1 MVDEFIAQP
10 FHVAGAV
17 VEVVDLGQR
26 HRAVAVQD
34 AVRQL
39 EEVVSAGE
47 ADDRIDR
54 GFVDA
59 RALADALVEDG
70 KRVTQSAVR
79 QTGDEVRRAVRQ
91 LQVFFLRHIG
101 EPCGDVL
108 GRDPVEVEP
117 LAAGQDGGRKF
128 VDFGRGEHELDVL
141 RRLLERLQQR
151 VERAGGKHVDF
162 VDDVDAVLAA
172 DGREVRFVADLTDV
186 VDTVVRGG
194 VDLDDV
200 EDGPG
205 VDTLASLTAVAG
217 VPVHRVLTVD
227 CFREDLGAGRL
238 AGTSRTGEQVGVGMP
253 TRPHLVH
260 EGPGDVFLPDDVR
273 EDLGSPLPVQ
283 GLICFCHGTTDF
295 PHKCLINAKR
305 SEAAFT

>member
-1 MVDEFIAQP
+1 MVDEFVAQP

-17 VEVVDLGQR
+17 VEVVDLGER

-39 EEVVSAGE
+39 EQVVSAGE
-47 ADDRIDR
+47 ADDRVD
-54 GFVDA
+54 GGLVDA
-59 RALADALVEDG
+59 RALADALVQDG
-70 KRVTQSAVR
+70 ERVTKGAVR
-79 QTGDEVRRAVRQ
+79 ETGDQVRRAVRQ
-91 LQVFFLRHIG
+91 VEPLFFRHKK
-101 EPCGDVL
+101 EPFGDVL
-108 GRDPVEVEP
+108 GRYTVEVET

-128 VDFGRGEHELDVL
+128 VYFRRRQHELDVL
-141 RRLLERLQQR
+141 RRLFQRLQER

-172 DGREVRFVADLTDV
+172 DRCEVRFVADLTDV

-200 EDGPG
+200 EDGPR
-205 VDTLASLTAVAG
+205 VDAFAGLTAVAG

-227 CFREDLGAGRL
+227 CLGEDLGAGRL
-238 AGTSRTGEQVGVGMP
+238 AGTSRTGEQIGMGMP
-253 TRPHLVH
+253 ARPHLVH
-260 EGPGDVFLPDDVR
+260 EGPGDVLLTDDVCK
-273 EDLGSPLPVQ
+273 DLGSPLPVQ
-283 GLICFCHGTTDF
+283 SLICFCHGNTDF

-305 SEAAFT
+305 SEAAFS

>member
-17 VEVVDLGQR
+17 VEVVDLCER
-26 HRAVAVQD
+26 HGAVALQD

-39 EEVVSAGE
+39 EQVVSAGK
-47 ADDRIDR
+47 ADDRVDS

-59 RALADALVEDG
+59 RTLADALVQNGE
-70 KRVTQSAVR
+70 RVTQSAVR
-79 QTGDEVRRAVRQ
+79 ETGDQVRRAFRQ
-91 LQVFFLRHIG
+91 VEAFLARHI
-101 EPCGDVL
+101 EQPRGDVL
-108 GRDPVEVEP
+108 GRYTVEVET

-128 VDFGRGEHELDVL
+128 MDFRRRQHELDVL
-141 RRLLERLQQR
+141 RRLFQRLQER

-162 VDDVDAVLAA
+162 VDDVDAVFAA
-172 DGREVRFVADLTDV
+172 DRREVRLVADLTDV

-205 VDTLASLTAVAG
+205 VDAFTGLAAVAG

-227 CFREDLGAGRL
+227 CLGEDLGAGRL
-238 AGTSRTGEQVGVGMP
+238 AGTSRTGEQIGMGMP
-253 TRPHLVH
+253 ARPHLVH
-260 EGPGDVFLPDDVR
+260 ESPGDVFLPDDVR
-273 EDLGSPLPVQ
+273 EDLRSPLSVQ
-283 GLICFCHGTTDF
+283 GLICFCHGNTDF
-295 PHKCLINAKR
+295 PH
-305 SEAAFT
+305 

>member
-17 VEVVDLGQR
+17 VEVVDLGEG

-34 AVRQL
+34 AVSQL
-39 EEVVSAGE
+39 EEIVSAGE
-47 ADDRIDR
+47 ADDRVDR
-54 GFVDA
+54 GFVDV

-70 KRVTQSAVR
+70 KRVTQGAVR
-79 QTGDEVRRAVRQ
+79 QTGDEVRGAGRQ
-91 LQVFFLRHIG
+91 LQVFFLRDIR

-108 GRDPVEVEP
+108 GRYTVEVET
-117 LAAGQDGGRKF
+117 LAAGQDGGRKL
-128 VDFGRGEHELDVL
+128 VDFRRGEHELDVL
-141 RRLLERLQQR
+141 RRLLQRLQQR
-151 VERAGGKHVDF
+151 VERAGGEHVDL

-172 DGREVRFVADLTDV
+172 DGCEVRFVADLTDV
-186 VDTVVRGG
+186 VDAVVRRR

-200 EDGPG
+200 EDGTG
-205 VDTLASLTAVAG
+205 VDALAGLAAVAG
-217 VPVHRVLTVD
+217 IPVHRVLAVD
-227 CFREDLGAGRL
+227 RLREDLGAGRL
-238 AGTSRTGEQVGVGMP
+238 AGAARTGKQVSMGMP

-295 PHKCLINAKR
+295 PH
-305 SEAAFT
+305 

>member
-17 VEVVDLGQR
+17 VEVVDLGEG
-26 HRAVAVQD
+26 HRAVVVQD

-47 ADDRIDR
+47 ADDRVDG

-59 RALADALVEDG
+59 RPLADALVEDG
-70 KRVTQSAVR
+70 EGVPQGAVR

-91 LQVFFLRHIG
+91 LQAFFLRHVG
-101 EPCGDVL
+101 EPCGNVL
-108 GRDPVEVEP
+108 GRYTVEIEA
-117 LAAGQDGGRKF
+117 LAAGQDGSREF
-128 VDFGRGEHELDVL
+128 VDFRRGQDELDVF
-141 RRLLERLQQR
+141 RRLFEGLQKS
-151 VERAGGKHVDF
+151 VESAGGKHVDF
-162 VDDVDAVLAA
+162 VDDVDTVFAA
-172 DGREVRFVADLTDV
+172 DGCEVRFVTDLTDV
-186 VDTVVRGG
+186 VDTVVRSG
-194 VDLDDV
+194 VDFDDV
-200 EDGPG
+200 EDGPV
-205 VDTLASLTAVAG
+205 VDALAGLAAVAG
-217 VPVHRVLTVD
+217 VPVHRVLAVD
-227 CFREDLGAGRL
+227 RLREDLGAGRL
-238 AGTSRTGEQVGVGMP
+238 AGASGTGEEIGMGMP

-295 PHKCLINAKR
+295 HSNV
-305 SEAAFT
+305 